1 MSAISSTYF
10 HKFSVNRMGYVTNE
24 FGQEV
29 PDYAPVET
37 LQNLKC
43 GFSQFSK
50 SKKNQSDSMTDT
62 ANVIVNTPKLFC
74 SPEFELKIGDRI
86 TIYSGSRNVG
96 EFVADYPYIYPTH
109 QEVPL
114 YRKVEG

>member
-10 HKFSVNRMGYVTNE
+10 HKFSVKRMSSVTDE
-24 FGQEV
+24 SGVEV
-29 PDYAPVET
+29 QTYEPVET
-37 LQNLKC
+37 LQNLRC
-43 GFSQFSK
+43 AFSQFSK

-74 SPEFELKIGDRI
+74 SPAFELKIGDRI

-96 EFVADYPYIYPTH
+96 EFMTDCPYIYPTH